1 MSPYEHGEVFVL
13 DDGGEADLDLGN
25 YERFLG
31 VKLTRMNNITTGK
44 VYQTVIDKERRGDYL
59 GKTVQIVPHVT
70 GCIKVF
76 ILLIY
81 IFQEWILSVSHIP
94 INEKGDLADICLVEV
109 GGTVGDI
116 ESSIFLEAIR
126 QLIQQLPREDCC
138 LGFVS
143 LVPCLGEQKT
153 KPTQHGVTTLRSL
166 GLFPDILA
174 LRCAEVLEEKT
185 KEKIALFTNV
195 LPENCF
201 SVHNCPDIYYVPYI
215 LNQQNAAEKIL
226 KKFNLPLKKE
236 INVDIWKERADYI
249 LDDKKPLVHV
259 AFVGKYTQL
268 ADAYLSVR
276 KALLHATLHTGRFN
290 TSIDF
295 VESLDLEDPT
305 QEEKYNEAW
314 KTLKE
319 CDCVLVP
326 GGFGNRGAEGMILAI
341 KYARENKIPY
351 LGICLGMQLAVVEY
365 ARYI

>member
-1 MSPYEHGEVFVL
+1 M
-13 DDGGEADLDLGN
+13 
-25 YERFLG
+25 
-31 VKLTRMNNITTGK
+31 
-44 VYQTVIDKERRGDYL
+44 
-59 GKTVQIVPHVT
+59 
-70 GCIKVF
+70 
-76 ILLIY
+76 
-81 IFQEWILSVSHIP
+81 
-94 INEKGDLADICLVEV
+94 
-109 GGTVGDI
+109 
-116 ESSIFLEAIR
+116 
-126 QLIQQLPREDCC
+126 
-138 LGFVS
+138 
-143 LVPCLGEQKT
+143 
-153 KPTQHGVTTLRSL
+153 
-166 GLFPDILA
+166 
-174 LRCAEVLEEKT
+174 
-185 KEKIALFTNV
+185 
-195 LPENCF
+195 
-201 SVHNCPDIYYVPYI
+201 HNCPDIYYVPYI

-249 LDDKKPLVHV
+249 LDDTKPLVHL

-326 GGFGNRGAEGMILAI
+326 GGFGNRGVEGMILAI